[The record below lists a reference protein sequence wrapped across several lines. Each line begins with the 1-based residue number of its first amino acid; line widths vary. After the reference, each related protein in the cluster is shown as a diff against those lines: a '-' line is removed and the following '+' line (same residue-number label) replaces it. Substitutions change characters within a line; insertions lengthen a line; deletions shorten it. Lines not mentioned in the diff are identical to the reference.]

1 MPILHYLNRVA
12 YIFES
17 NLSTAFSKVTL
28 TVFATND
35 FQKPP
40 VWAKVKKEKK
50 VTNSGITSKKQDD
63 LSFEEQQTLQ
73 KSRYESNPKFTE
85 TNMLN

>member
-1 MPILHYLNRVA
+1 MN
-12 YIFES
+12 
-17 NLSTAFSKVTL
+17 
-28 TVFATND
+28 

-50 VTNSGITSKKQDD
+50 VTNSGITPNKQDD
-63 LSFEEQQTLQ
+63 LSFEEQQVLQ
-73 KSRYESNPKFTE
+73 KSRYESNPKFTK

>member
-1 MPILHYLNRVA
+1 MN
-12 YIFES
+12 
-17 NLSTAFSKVTL
+17 
-28 TVFATND
+28 

-50 VTNSGITSKKQDD
+50 VNSGITPNKQDD
-63 LSFEEQQTLQ
+63 LSFEEQQALQ
-73 KSRYESNPKFTE
+73 KSRYESNPKFTK

>member
-12 YIFES
+12 YQFES

-28 TVFATND
+28 TVFAIND

-50 VTNSGITSKKQDD
+50 VTNSGITSNKQDD
-63 LSFEEQQTLQ
+63 LSFEEQQALQ